1 MATFADAVA
10 ITYVVSPAFEFGRVH
25 FESRFARAKRQL
37 VLVLVLVLVDH
48 AASVEGLAS
57 VSHHGVDPAAG
68 HQLFQMGLDRRERN
82 RGPVAQSED
91 V

>member
-37 VLVLVLVLVDH
+37 VLVLVLVDH

-57 VSHHGVDPAAG
+57 VSHHDVDPAAG